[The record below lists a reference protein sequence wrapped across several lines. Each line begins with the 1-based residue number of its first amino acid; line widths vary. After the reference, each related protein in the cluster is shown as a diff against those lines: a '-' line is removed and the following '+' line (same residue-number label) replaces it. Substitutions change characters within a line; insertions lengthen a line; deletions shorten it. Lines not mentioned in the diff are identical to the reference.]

1 MSKICNVIVFN
12 HHRSIRLHSNVY
24 NLNLHSNTYTN
35 IHAIMQAS
43 PNGKNRPA
51 TARKLN
57 SSFRSFLH
65 EATGFYCSFIQKLA
79 VHFELEQLDPIV
91 KKFGLTKGKE
101 R

>member
-1 MSKICNVIVFN
+1 MYLNF
-12 HHRSIRLHSNVY
+12 NVY
-24 NLNLHSNTYTN
+24 ISLNLHNNTYMN
-35 IHAIMQAS
+35 IPAILQAS
-43 PNGKNRPA
+43 PNGKGRPA